1 MPSGRCHCGSIRY
14 AVSGEVKHHA
24 VCHCEDCR
32 RCSGALLVP
41 WIAFAP
47 EDLKVTQGQP
57 RVYQSSEHGER
68 HFCGDCGTGLFYFN
82 ETMLPGIVDIQSVTL
97 DNPEDFVPQAHI
109 QMADALPWE
118 GGLDALPKFER
129 FPSG

>member
-14 AVSGEVKHHA
+14 QVSGEPKHHA

-32 RCSGALLVP
+32 RCAGALLVP

-47 EDLKVTQGQP
+47 ADLTVQGEPKVY
-57 RVYQSSEHGER
+57 RSSEHGER

-82 ETMLPGIVDIQSVTL
+82 ETMLPGIVDIQSATL
-97 DNPEDFVPQAHI
+97 DHPEVFVPQAHI
-109 QMADALPWE
+109 QVADSLPWE
-118 GGLDALPKFER
+118 DGLAALPRFER
-129 FPSG
+129 FPG

>member
-14 AVSGEVKHHA
+14 TVSGEVKHHA

-47 EDLKVTQGQP
+47 ADLTVTQGEP
-57 RVYQSSEHGER
+57 KVYPSSEHGER
-68 HFCGDCGTGLFYFN
+68 HFCGDCGTGLFYYN
-82 ETMLPGIVDIQSVTL
+82 EAFLPGIVDIQSVTL
-97 DNPEDFVPQAHI
+97 DNPEHFVPKVHI
-109 QMADALPWE
+109 QVADSLPWE
-118 GGLDALPKFER
+118 DGLAALPRFER
-129 FPSG
+129 FPG